1 MFTEQASREIMEEEA
16 PVISDDKIKEVATDV
31 TKLKT
36 GYEIEKDVYKQASG
50 EIMEEEAPVISDDK
64 IKAVAADVT
73 KLNDMIIDI
82 KSTVASLKE
91 DMLEI
96 KNSLSSIKANTAS
109 GEDKHIKELRK
120 EMRDLHGFLGN
131 ISAVLRDLKIKKSW
145 FRL

>member
-1 MFTEQASREIMEEEA
+1 MEEEA
-16 PVISDDKIKEVATDV
+16 YVISDDKMKAAVTDV

-36 GYEIEKDVYKQASG
+36 GYEIEKDLHEEASR
-50 EIMEEEAPVISDDK
+50 EIMEEEAHAISDDK
-64 IKAVAADVT
+64 IKAVATDVT
-73 KLNDMIIDI
+73 KLNAMILDL